1 MEAKRDEFRSQRRR
15 SFSVDLLG
23 SVATF
28 AEQNDGVMMVLAL
41 SDAQLRLVQM
51 AAGPLPPDKRSVLL
65 ERVAA
70 QLGQLGYRRV
80 KDGDVERAVMV
91 SLRGL
96 LQHAPAA

>member
-1 MEAKRDEFRSQRRR
+1 MPI
-15 SFSVDLLG
+15 
-23 SVATF
+23 
-28 AEQNDGVMMVLAL
+28 AL
-41 SDAQLRLVQM
+41 SDAQLRLVQT
-51 AAGPLPPDKRSVLL
+51 AAGPLSPDKRSVLL

-80 KDGDVERAVMV
+80 RDSDVERAVMV